1 MSEKYGSCDRRFKS
15 DDEIS
20 HFMMKDIGLKTFK
33 GILSGIE
40 RRIYI
45 GVKVLLLPGKK
56 SLKIFKM
63 KSKIPVSGH

>member
-1 MSEKYGSCDRRFKS
+1 
-15 DDEIS
+15 
-20 HFMMKDIGLKTFK
+20 MKDIGLKTFK

-63 KSKIPVSGH
+63 TSKIPVSGQ